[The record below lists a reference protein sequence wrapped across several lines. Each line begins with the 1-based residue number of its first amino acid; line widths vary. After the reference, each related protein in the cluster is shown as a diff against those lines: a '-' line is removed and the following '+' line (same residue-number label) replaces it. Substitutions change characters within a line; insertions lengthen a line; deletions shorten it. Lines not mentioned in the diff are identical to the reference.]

1 MEQWDRVSQPW
12 PYLSVRTKRLSTI
25 DFSPC
30 AQYDFSLLTEGVS
43 SMKVI
48 LQETVEGLGH
58 VGDLLD
64 VSDGFARNYL
74 LPRRKALEASSRNVK
89 ALEHVKRVSAE
100 KARKEKLQI
109 EGVAKKISAVSL
121 TVTAQVGKDDKMF
134 GSVTVKDIVEGLAE
148 HGFEVDR
155 RRIQLAQPIK
165 ELGTFTVPVKLHR
178 DVTASVSVMVVKKQ
192 EVTSTVET

>member
-1 MEQWDRVSQPW
+1 
-12 PYLSVRTKRLSTI
+12 
-25 DFSPC
+25 
-30 AQYDFSLLTEGVS
+30 
-43 SMKVI
+43 MKVI

-100 KARKEKLQI
+100 KARKEKQQI
-109 EGVAKKISAVSL
+109 EAVAKKISAVSL
-121 TVTAQVGKDDKMF
+121 TLTAQVGKDDKMF

-155 RRIQLAQPIK
+155 RKIQLAQPIK
-165 ELGTFTVPVKLHR
+165 ELGMFTVPVKLHR

-192 EVTSTVET
+192 EAASTVET

>member
-1 MEQWDRVSQPW
+1 
-12 PYLSVRTKRLSTI
+12 
-25 DFSPC
+25 
-30 AQYDFSLLTEGVS
+30 
-43 SMKVI
+43 MKVI

-192 EVTSTVET
+192 EVASTLET